1 MEEVQQQLNRLENRV
16 EISSAKIN
24 AFVEQEVRLLA
35 QLEVLVSSH
44 KEMLR
49 DLSVSLERTS
59 SDLVAVKTKVDG
71 VLRLS
76 WIVVGSIVSAIV
88 ATMITFIK

>member
-35 QLEVLVSSH
+35 QLEVLVNGH

-49 DLSVSLERTS
+49 DLSVSLDRTAN
-59 SDLVAVKTKVDG
+59 DLVAVKSKVDG

-88 ATMITFIK
+88 AAMVTFIK

>member
-1 MEEVQQQLNRLENRV
+1 MEEIQQQLNRLENRF
-16 EISSAKIN
+16 ETSSAKIN
-24 AFVEQEVRLLA
+24 AFVEQESRLMA
-35 QLEVLVSSH
+35 RLEVLVGGH

-49 DLSVSLERTS
+49 DLYASLDRTS
-59 SDLVAVKTKVDG
+59 NDLVAVKAKVDG

-88 ATMITFIK
+88 ATVVTFIK